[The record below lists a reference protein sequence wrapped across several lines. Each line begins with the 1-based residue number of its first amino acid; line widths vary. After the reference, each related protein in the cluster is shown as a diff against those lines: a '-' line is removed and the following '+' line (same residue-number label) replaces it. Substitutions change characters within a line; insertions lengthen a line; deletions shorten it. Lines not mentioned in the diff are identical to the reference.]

1 MKYSDEI
8 QKLLPLGYIYLVVLG
23 ILKES
28 FFYYQFGINILKYS
42 TIMDILISPIADFM
56 SNPITLVTILLI
68 FIFHIYLPKILQK
81 YNHKKSVQK
90 LFKLKPTDELSEQET
105 INYYNTLTLKLLASV
120 LLYFFVGTGIGNG
133 HFALERVK
141 NNTAQYNSK
150 LNYTTGESE
159 QIFLLGCNSL
169 YYFYIQK
176 GTKIIKITPLASI
189 KNIESNL
196 KTGFVSK

>member
-1 MKYSDEI
+1 
-8 QKLLPLGYIYLVVLG
+8 
-23 ILKES
+23 
-28 FFYYQFGINILKYS
+28 
-42 TIMDILISPIADFM
+42 MDILISPIADFM
-56 SNPITLVTILLI
+56 SNPITLVTIVLI

-105 INYYNTLTLKLLASV
+105 INYYNTLTVKLLASV

-133 HFALERVK
+133 YFALERIK
-141 NNTAQYNSK
+141 NNTAKYNSK

-169 YYFYIQK
+169 YYFYIQQ
-176 GTKIIKITPLASI
+176 GTKTIKITPLASI

>member
-1 MKYSDEI
+1 MKYSEEI

-68 FIFHIYLPKILQK
+68 FTFHIYLPKILQK
-81 YNHKKSVQK
+81 YNHKKLVQK
-90 LFKLKPTDELSEQET
+90 LFKLKPTNDLSEQET
-105 INYYNTLTLKLLASV
+105 INYYNTLTVKLLASV

-133 HFALERVK
+133 YFALERIK
-141 NNTAQYNSK
+141 NNTAKYNSK

-169 YYFYIQK
+169 YYFYIQQ
-176 GTKIIKITPLASI
+176 GTKTIKITPLASI